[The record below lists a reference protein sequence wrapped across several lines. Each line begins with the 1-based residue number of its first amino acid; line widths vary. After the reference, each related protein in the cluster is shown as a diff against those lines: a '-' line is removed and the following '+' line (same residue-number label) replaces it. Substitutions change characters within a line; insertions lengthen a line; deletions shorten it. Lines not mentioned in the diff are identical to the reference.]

1 MQIDWAAEHCEALRE
16 HLTRGISFSRAA
28 AAINARFNTAY
39 SRNAV
44 IGRAR
49 RMGIAGSARLTES
62 RQRQPETPPA
72 SPPNLS
78 QLHKARERHVPEF
91 HSRWPAIERTET
103 KIFRWVEAVPRHLS
117 LTDLEPGDCRY
128 PYGGDGEGEAV
139 TFCGHPRR
147 AGSSYCTPHFYLT
160 RDPPTVSERSAGAV
174 LLRRV
179 RAA

>member
-16 HLTRGISFSRAA
+16 YLTKGISFSRVA

-49 RMGIAGSARLTES
+49 RMGLGRPGES
-62 RQRQPETPPA
+62 LQQQPEPPPTAKA
-72 SPPNLS
+72 SS
-78 QLHKARERHVPEF
+78 LHKARERHVPEF
-91 HSRWPAIERTET
+91 RRRWPAIERTET
-103 KIFRWVEAVPRHLS
+103 KIFRCVEIVPRHLS
-117 LTDLEPGDCRY
+117 LVDLEPGDCRY
-128 PYGGDGEGEAV
+128 PYGGDAEGEAI

-147 AGSSYCTPHFYLT
+147 AGSSYCAPHFYLT
-160 RDPPTVSERSAGAV
+160 HGPGTISERSGGTV
-174 LLRRV
+174 LLRLV